1 MSLSQAESGSSK
13 SYDLGTVDKLT
24 QLLKCRFPAG
34 LSSRNISLSD
44 LLQQLRLEPVVK
56 DATPTKCQQKNTTRN
71 HRDLTNS
78 PTEVTIVFEHLI
90 GFNVRSA
97 TLRKPRDTTDT
108 TNQISHF
115 HTFPLLILEDFRKGG
130 LPGRQQLKMRVEIKG
145 GRGYEMIRAYPMI
158 FVGHSESYV
167 VCV

>member
-56 DATPTKCQQKNTTRN
+56 DATPTKCQHKNTTRN

-78 PTEVTIVFEHLI
+78 PTEVTIVFEKLI
-90 GFNVRSA
+90 GFKVRSA
-97 TLRKPRDTTDT
+97 TLRKPRDTTDP

-130 LPGRQQLKMRVEIKG
+130 LPGRQQLKD
-145 GRGYEMIRAYPMI
+145 A
-158 FVGHSESYV
+158 SEN
-167 VCV
+167 